1 MDAEKVRLI
10 VSTIESQLELLKLE
24 IGDRP
29 INGPQFLTE
38 DLRPLMTRR
47 NSLANF
53 VDYEPDYHE
62 EED

>member
-53 VDYEPDYHE
+53 VDYEPDYRE